1 MATRP
6 KLRVLQKQRW
16 EEELKIW
23 QRVIAHRCRWNFNLC
38 LVFAWR
44 SWTRRPVQTNWHLRW
59 RSFVLM
65 RRKIFVKPRNP
76 THYEK
81 KMIQYPAHPPSHHS
95 TSSCPAAQSLK
106 TGVFSCTVG
115 TQLYSISDKQV
126 SECQRCEF
134 FIHYNIIA
142 IGSDGWCWQKRPI
155 NQIKQRIWVLTVLS
169 VVYWLQ
175 SFVAFS
181 CVKPTC
187 LCVSPLLTVISSRST
202 KSITDHHSHLLWTE
216 EWKRLNQL
224 YLF

>member
-38 LVFAWR
+38 LVFAWQSWMCR
-44 SWTRRPVQTNWHLRW
+44 SVQTNWHLCW
-59 RSFVLM
+59 SFVVM
-65 RRKIFVKPRNP
+65 PRKIFIKLHNL

-81 KMIQYPAHPPSHHS
+81 KMILYSAHPPSHHCM
-95 TSSCPAAQSLK
+95 SSCPAAQSLK
-106 TGVFSCTVG
+106 TGGFSCTVG
-115 TQLYSISDKQV
+115 TQLYSIRDKQV

-134 FIHYNIIA
+134 FTHYNVIA
-142 IGSDGWCWQKRPI
+142 IGSDGSCWRKRPI

-169 VVYWLQ
+169 ALFWLQ

-202 KSITDHHSHLLWTE
+202 ESITNHHSHLLCL
-216 EWKRLNQL
+216 KRRVKETP
-224 YLF
+224 